1 MIKKENYAKAYT
13 EILKIIEYL
22 PDSEYQKIPQK
33 LIDEFQEKSD
43 KEYVFEIQSED
54 DFENKKLLKETEY
67 IMYTLYRNYLS
78 DEEEREHLIQLEK
91 QAHNNSEENKRIK
104 YNPDDI
110 FKNKDKK
117 VIYYSEK
124 ISKEVAM
131 IQDNK
136 SIFKK
141 IWNKILNIV
150 KVLKRN

>member
-1 MIKKENYAKAYT
+1 MIKIENYAKAYN

-33 LIDEFQEKSD
+33 LIDQFQEKSE

-67 IMYTLYRNYLS
+67 IMYALYRNYLS
-78 DEEEREHLIQLEK
+78 DEKEREQLMRLEK
-91 QAHNNSEENKRIK
+91 QAYNDFEEYKRIK

-110 FKNKDKK
+110 FENKDKK
-117 VIYYSEK
+117 VTDSSEK
-124 ISKEVAM
+124 ISNEVAM
-131 IQDNK
+131 TQYNK

-141 IWNKILNIV
+141 IWNKILSIF
-150 KVLKRN
+150 KDE